1 MATKR
6 VLRPKKAV
14 KQFLNLI
21 LLSMSAFMLYT
32 VGTEAYTTIR
42 LRQQLDVAKSQLSG
56 LEVENEALTQQK
68 EKLLDPDYVRSYARA
83 AYMLSKEGE
92 QIFYLPKSDD
102 ASK

>member
-1 MATKR
+1 MATQR

-14 KQFLNLI
+14 KQVLNLI

-42 LRQQLDVAKSQLSG
+42 LNRQLTLAQNLLTG
-56 LEVENEALTQQK
+56 LETENAALTQQK
-68 EKLLDPDYVRSYARA
+68 EKMLDPDYVRSYARA

-92 QIFYLPKSDD
+92 QIFYLPKADST
-102 ASK
+102 SK

>member
-14 KQFLNLI
+14 KQISNLI
-21 LLSMSAFMLYT
+21 LLGLSVFMLYT

-42 LRQQLDVAKSQLSG
+42 LRRELTFAQNLLSG
-56 LEVENEALTQQK
+56 LESENATLTQQK
-68 EKLLDPDYVRSYARA
+68 EKMLDPDYVRSYARA

-92 QIFYLPKSDD
+92 QIFYLPKPEEP
-102 ASK
+102 SK

>member
-14 KQFLNLI
+14 KNFLNLI
-21 LLSMSAFMLYT
+21 LLSMSVFMLYT

-42 LRQQLDVAKSQLSG
+42 LKQQLSIAQSQLNG
-56 LEVENEALTQQK
+56 LETENATLTQQK

-92 QIFYLPKSDD
+92 QIFYLPKADD
-102 ASK
+102 SSK